1 VVARKTKIGE
11 KMTKTNELTLSDT
24 AIGHIAKALQVS
36 MLTGTDVVDN
46 LRLMRF
52 NLTGNVLDPTEEYI
66 TNFDK
71 NINDML
77 QEAIDYMNAIESGE
91 IEIDYDDEDDD
102 DDDDDDYES
111 GLDDDPV
118 ADSKIDLAEVAKE
131 EEIDVEDW

>member
-1 VVARKTKIGE
+1 
-11 KMTKTNELTLSDT
+11 MTKTNELTLSDT

-52 NLTGNVLDPTEEYI
+52 NLTENVLDPTEEYI

-77 QEAIDYMNAIESGE
+77 QEAIDYMNAVESGE
-91 IEIDYDDEDDD
+91 IEIDYDDDDE
-102 DDDDDDYES
+102 DDDDYES

-118 ADSKIDLAEVAKE
+118 TDSKIDLAEVAKE

>member
-1 VVARKTKIGE
+1 
-11 KMTKTNELTLSDT
+11 MTKTNELTLSDT

>member
-52 NLTGNVLDPTEEYI
+52 NLTENVLDPTEEYI

-77 QEAIDYMNAIESGE
+77 QEAIDYMNAVESGE
-91 IEIDYDDEDDD
+91 IEIDYDDDDE
-102 DDDDDDYES
+102 DDDDYES

-118 ADSKIDLAEVAKE
+118 TDSKIDLAEVAKE